1 MKSEDFIKQVKE
13 KIICILSEI
22 AGKDASALP
31 ELVTEIPPQQE
42 LGDLAFPMF
51 KYAKE
56 LHMAPPK
63 IAAEIQNKLAECELI
78 AKSEIKGPYLNI
90 FLNRGLLSQAVL
102 SEILEKKEDVGTLDK
117 KDEKVLIEFSCPNT
131 NKPLHLGHCRN
142 NVLGDSIARIY
153 KKAGFDV
160 TKINLI
166 NDRGV
171 HICKSML
178 AYQKFGDNCTP
189 ESLNK
194 KSDHLVGD
202 FYVKFAI
209 EAEKNSNLE
218 KEAQEMLVKWE
229 AKDPE
234 VRALW
239 EKMNG
244 WAIGGIEETYKKMG
258 ISFDCVQR
266 ESETYI
272 LGKDIV
278 QDGLNRGVFYKE
290 EKDGSVWINNEDVG
304 LDKKIVL
311 RGDGTSIY
319 ITQDIGTL
327 VKRQELFGF
336 DRMIYVVGS
345 EQIYHFQTLFAIMK
359 KLGYKWADKCYHLS
373 YGMVNL
379 PEGKMKSREGKVVDA
394 DNLMEELRQL
404 SYEVV
409 CEKHPDWADDE
420 KQETARK
427 ISLGALKYYL
437 LNFNTGKD
445 VMFDPRKS
453 ISFDGNTGPYLQYTT
468 ARINSLLKKA
478 GEVSL
483 NLEILKG
490 YSFKDEEWQVVSK
503 LMQFERAVAQAASE
517 YSPLEICNYLYDLVR
532 LYSKMYHE
540 LPIVTAENANEK
552 EARLM
557 ITKAVQ
563 YVLTAGLD
571 LLGINALEKM

>member
-1 MKSEDFIKQVKE
+1 MISEEFINQVKE
-13 KIICILSEI
+13 KILCAISELS
-22 AGKDASALP
+22 GKETANLP

-56 LHMAPPK
+56 LHLAPPK
-63 IAAEIQNKLAECELI
+63 IAAEVQNKLTNCELI
-78 AKSEIKGPYLNI
+78 AKSEIKGSYLNI
-90 FLNRGLLSQAVL
+90 FLNRGILSQTAL
-102 SEILEKKEDVGTLDK
+102 SRILEQKENVGTLPAK
-117 KDEKVLIEFSCPNT
+117 NEKVLIEFSCPNT

-160 TKINLI
+160 ATVNLI

-178 AYQKFGDNCTP
+178 AYQKFGNGCTP
-189 ESLNK
+189 ESTNK

-202 FYVKFAI
+202 FYVRFAK
-209 EAEKNSNLE
+209 EAESDSHLND
-218 KEAQEMLVKWE
+218 EAQEMLVKWE

-234 VRALW
+234 VRTLW
-239 EKMNG
+239 EKMNN
-244 WAIGGIEETYKKMG
+244 WAINGIQETYDKMG
-258 ISFDCVQR
+258 IHFDYVQR
-266 ESETYI
+266 ESKTYI

-278 QDGLNRGVFYKE
+278 QEGLEKGVFYKE
-290 EKDGSVWINNEDVG
+290 KDNSIWVNNEDVG

-311 RGDGTSIY
+311 RSDGTSIY
-319 ITQDIGTL
+319 ITQDMGTL
-327 VKRQELFGF
+327 VMRQKSFGF
-336 DRMIYVVGS
+336 DKMIYVVGS

-359 KLGYKWADKCYHLS
+359 KLGYKWADNCYHLS

-379 PEGKMKSREGKVVDA
+379 PDGKMKSREGKVVDA
-394 DNLMEELRQL
+394 DNLMEELQRM
-404 SYEVV
+404 SYDVV
-409 CEKHPDWADDE
+409 CEKHPDWTDEE
-420 KQETARK
+420 KQDTARK
-427 ISLGALKYYL
+427 ISLGAMKYYL

-445 VMFDPRKS
+445 VMFDPKKS

-478 GEVSL
+478 GNVNFNFESL
-483 NLEILKG
+483 KN
-490 YSFKDEEWQVVSK
+490 YSFRDEEWQVISM
-503 LMQFERAVAQAASE
+503 LMQFEHAVAQAAAE
-517 YSPLEICNYLYDLVR
+517 YSPLEICSYLYDLVR

-540 LPIVTAENANEK
+540 LPIVTAEKQDEK
-552 EARLM
+552 EVRLM

-563 YVLTAGLD
+563 YVLTAGLEM
-571 LLGINALEKM
+571 LGIDALEKM